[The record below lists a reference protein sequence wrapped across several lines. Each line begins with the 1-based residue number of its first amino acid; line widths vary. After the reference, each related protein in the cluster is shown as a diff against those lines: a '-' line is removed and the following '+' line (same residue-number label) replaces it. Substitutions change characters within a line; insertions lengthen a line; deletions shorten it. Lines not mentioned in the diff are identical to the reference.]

1 MSNDTAVSVSVLRS
15 SSSGNSTLIWNDKHA
30 ILVDCGLGPRV
41 TEGLLAPLGF
51 SIRDLSGVLVT
62 HAHNDHSK
70 TTTIEKFFRYGIP
83 VYCIPGVKKVV
94 ARSLSNKHK
103 PQFRTFSEASFSIG
117 SFRVTSF
124 PVNHDAEGGC
134 VGFCIVSGDGEKA
147 QKISLVTDYGMP
159 DGCIVQNLLDSH
171 LILIA
176 SNYCSKMI
184 EGPSPVPEYVKRRHI
199 LPYQPSNDHCSG
211 ILLHVARSSA
221 ILPEAVYLLH
231 ISKNHNTVGKAVSHS
246 QRMLRG
252 AGYRQIRILPTYRDA
267 SSETVHLKYCP
278 KERDALLVC

>member
-1 MSNDTAVSVSVLRS
+1 MSKDPVVSVSVLRS
-15 SSSGNSTLIWNDKHA
+15 SSSGNSTLIWNHKHA

-51 SIRDLSGVLVT
+51 SIWNLSGVLVT

-70 TTTIEKFFRYGIP
+70 TTTVEKFFRYKIP

-94 ARSLSNKHK
+94 ARNLSNKHQH
-103 PQFRTFSEASFSIG
+103 QFRTFSRAPFTIG
-117 SFRVTSF
+117 SFRVASF
-124 PVNHDAEGGC
+124 PVSHDAEGGC

-147 QKISLVTDYGMP
+147 KKISLVTDYGMP
-159 DGCIVQNLLDSH
+159 DDCIAQHLLDSH

-184 EGPSPVPEYVKRRHI
+184 ADPSPVPEYVKRRHI

-211 ILLHVARSSA
+211 VLLHVARSSA
-221 ILPEAVYLLH
+221 MLPEAVYLLH
-231 ISKNHNTVGKAVSHS
+231 ISKNHNTIDKAVSHS
-246 QRMLRG
+246 QRMLRA
-252 AGYRQIRILPTYRDA
+252 AGYGKIRILPTYRDA
-267 SSETVHLKYCP
+267 SSETVHLKY
-278 KERDALLVC
+278 

>member
-1 MSNDTAVSVSVLRS
+1 MIEDTAVSVSVLRS
-15 SSSGNSTLIWNDKHA
+15 SSSGNSTLIWNGKDA
-30 ILVDCGLGPRV
+30 ILIDCGLGPRV

-51 SIRDLSGVLVT
+51 SMRDLCGVLVT

-70 TTTIEKFFRYGIP
+70 LTTVARLFRHEVP

-94 ARSLSNKHK
+94 ARNLSEKQK
-103 PQFRTFSEASFSIG
+103 LRFRTIGKAPFTIG
-117 SFRVTSF
+117 SFTVTSF

-134 VGFCIVSGDGEKA
+134 VGFCIHSGVVGKA
-147 QKISLVTDYGMP
+147 KKISLVTDYGMP
-159 DGCIVQNLLDSH
+159 DDCIAENLFDSH

-184 EGPSPVPEYVKRRHI
+184 KGPSPVPEYVKQRHI
-199 LPYQPSNDHCSG
+199 LPYQPSNDHCSDV
-211 ILLHVARSSA
+211 LLHVARSSA

-231 ISKNHNTVGKAVSHS
+231 ISKNHNTVDKAVSHS
-246 QRMLRG
+246 QRVLHA

-267 SSETVHLKYCP
+267 SSETLQLK
-278 KERDALLVC
+278 